1 MTPQEEKYFEML
13 VEDREENSKVLE
25 KPSMRGVKRG
35 VVEKYSDQAHFIYE
49 LLQNADD
56 VGATRAD
63 FILLDDKLL
72 FKHNGIRKFSI
83 SDPDNEDADTRL
95 GTLGDINAITSIA
108 NSNKTEATIGKFG
121 VGFKAVFQYTNSPA
135 IFEDNVAFRIKNFIV
150 PERLYFDYEERKTGE
165 TLFEFP
171 FDKEDCS
178 LEKAFEDI
186 SNKLLKLN
194 CPTLFLSNLEEVTFK
209 FGSENGVYKKEQI
222 NRRNLEDISAKF
234 LRLIQPNTESQ
245 KLWLFSR
252 KSNGRDYC
260 VGFFLDDKGRLK
272 PVDKPAFCFFPTKR
286 VTKLKFIIHAPFLLT
301 DSREGILAGNEH
313 NIKMIRLIAELVA
326 DSLLCLRKLRLV
338 DDGILKIIPVRE
350 NDFSDSD
357 EISFKPIFNI
367 VKEKMLTAKILPTR
381 DGYTTAENAYWAD
394 ALHLLD
400 IFSDN
405 RLGELIYNPN
415 AKWIF
420 TTVNRNNADSDVK
433 NYFSDIKSFTEDRI
447 LDKIDE
453 NFIENQSV
461 EWLHKFY
468 KWLSERRSQ
477 KRILDAKSKPF
488 FLDTNHK
495 ATAAFDLDGKPQI
508 FLPTVN
514 NLGNYRTICSELLQ
528 NPETEAFLRE
538 TIGIEEPTL
547 KDMINNKIL
556 PLYENHSVTD
566 DTEYFK
572 ILFRYY
578 NSECPNKE
586 ISTYLLELK
595 KVIYLRNLNRTF
607 SSPSELYMPE
617 TNFIKPF
624 VADKPQ
630 CLIDMDFYLN
640 LVGDEDELKK
650 FFFKLGVYEELYY
663 VTNEILSYYGTTK
676 ADEKHFQIIF
686 YYYKKLTFGERD
698 SYVRRIKGNLLF
710 LRQDGE
716 FASPNDLYL
725 PNAELV
731 EYFSAANCAPF
742 LNVDFYLKII
752 NDEEHLL
759 EFFKELGVSEE
770 VRYLSKEINE
780 WQARNFNLSFPDRYN
795 WEGVKWCEYYI
806 QCSIEIAKSAADN
819 KNADKS
825 FTLWKRLVAIN
836 SVAKLQDNIK
846 GNCIY
851 CFRKRRYDPYEPVTL
866 KDLRETAWLVDDNGN
881 FKTPAEI
888 TVDTMSEGYDVTSKD
903 ALEVIE
909 FFNIAKNNRLTADER
924 HDLTLIKRLKEKY
937 SDEEIEKLIANKNN
951 SSSTLQSID
960 APSIDTNSEEKVNPQ
975 SEKFD
980 DINTSGNTDLEKEN
994 DSCYAQKSDNDNSN
1008 EYTEEEKNFPPQKLS
1023 AKKIQSNSTSLT
1035 SMPILTSSPSS
1046 DEIEDNI
1053 DYDKMLDKAQKKFEI
1068 EKQKIE
1074 ELEALQQDL
1083 QQKVQSGQK
1092 YSFGW
1097 CKTLLNL
1104 EILNSCERK
1113 SNNKEISITFGHVE
1127 FVEGTERTL
1136 LLKYPSRYIP
1146 QFIEDLENI
1155 PLELKTDKETK
1166 NVEIEV
1172 AAVRN
1177 YTLSVKLKNANMLND
1192 LKKMLP
1198 EVKTATISA
1207 KNPIFLLEKLQ
1218 EQFIELGFNDN
1229 YNLRDNL
1236 CENIEFVFG
1245 PPGTGKTYNLAQK
1258 IIKLMSEP
1266 SKKKILVLTPTNKAA
1281 DVIVS
1286 KIIELDEEKKSYK
1299 NWLLRFGTTNDANIE
1314 KSGVFHDKT
1323 FNIHSQLKNV
1333 TVTTIARFPYDFFI
1347 TSGVGNL
1354 RDIDWDYI
1362 IIDEASMIMLAQI
1375 LLPLYKQRPKKFI
1388 IAGDPFQIEPVTV
1401 IDLWQKENIYTLV
1414 ALNSFAEPKTIP
1426 HNYPVETLTTQ
1437 YRSVPA
1443 IGKIFSELAYKGILN
1458 HARKDSDQ
1466 RSLKIDNWF
1475 DVKTLNIIKF
1485 PVKKYESIYRPKRL
1499 NGTSSYHIY
1508 SALFTFEFIKK
1519 LNTWIGKNTDE
1530 KFSIGIVAPYRAQA
1544 DLLEKLFASAKQSE
1558 QINKRIDIQIGT
1570 VHTFQ
1575 GDECDIL
1582 FAVFNTPPTISASPK
1597 MFLNRLNIINVA
1609 ISRAKDYLF
1618 LIMPD
1623 DNTENIENLRLIKEV
1638 ERLFANNMVNSGEF
1652 ATQDIE
1658 KSIFGNPNYIEENSF
1673 ATGHQ
1678 SVNVYARPERKYE
1691 IRSEDNAVDVQ
1702 VHEKQPEN

>member
-1 MTPQEEKYFEML
+1 MTPQEERYFEML

-83 SDPDNEDADTRL
+83 SDPDNEDADTKL

-252 KSNGRDYC
+252 KSNGRNYC
-260 VGFFLDDKGRLK
+260 VGFFLDDKGCLK

-528 NPETEAFLRE
+528 NPETETFLRE

-578 NSECPNKE
+578 NAKCTIKE

-650 FFFKLGVYEELYY
+650 FFFK
-663 VTNEILSYYGTTK
+663 
-676 ADEKHFQIIF
+676 
-686 YYYKKLTFGERD
+686 
-698 SYVRRIKGNLLF
+698 
-710 LRQDGE
+710 
-716 FASPNDLYL
+716 
-725 PNAELV
+725 
-731 EYFSAANCAPF
+731 
-742 LNVDFYLKII
+742 
-752 NDEEHLL
+752 
-759 EFFKELGVSEE
+759 
-770 VRYLSKEINE
+770 
-780 WQARNFNLSFPDRYN
+780 
-795 WEGVKWCEYYI
+795 
-806 QCSIEIAKSAADN
+806 
-819 KNADKS
+819 
-825 FTLWKRLVAIN
+825 
-836 SVAKLQDNIK
+836 
-846 GNCIY
+846 
-851 CFRKRRYDPYEPVTL
+851 
-866 KDLRETAWLVDDNGN
+866 
-881 FKTPAEI
+881 
-888 TVDTMSEGYDVTSKD
+888 
-903 ALEVIE
+903 
-909 FFNIAKNNRLTADER
+909 
-924 HDLTLIKRLKEKY
+924 
-937 SDEEIEKLIANKNN
+937 
-951 SSSTLQSID
+951 
-960 APSIDTNSEEKVNPQ
+960 
-975 SEKFD
+975 
-980 DINTSGNTDLEKEN
+980 
-994 DSCYAQKSDNDNSN
+994 
-1008 EYTEEEKNFPPQKLS
+1008 
-1023 AKKIQSNSTSLT
+1023 
-1035 SMPILTSSPSS
+1035 
-1046 DEIEDNI
+1046 
-1053 DYDKMLDKAQKKFEI
+1053 
-1068 EKQKIE
+1068 
-1074 ELEALQQDL
+1074 
-1083 QQKVQSGQK
+1083 
-1092 YSFGW
+1092 
-1097 CKTLLNL
+1097 
-1104 EILNSCERK
+1104 
-1113 SNNKEISITFGHVE
+1113 
-1127 FVEGTERTL
+1127 
-1136 LLKYPSRYIP
+1136 
-1146 QFIEDLENI
+1146 
-1155 PLELKTDKETK
+1155 
-1166 NVEIEV
+1166 
-1172 AAVRN
+1172 
-1177 YTLSVKLKNANMLND
+1177 
-1192 LKKMLP
+1192 
-1198 EVKTATISA
+1198 
-1207 KNPIFLLEKLQ
+1207 
-1218 EQFIELGFNDN
+1218 
-1229 YNLRDNL
+1229 
-1236 CENIEFVFG
+1236 
-1245 PPGTGKTYNLAQK
+1245 
-1258 IIKLMSEP
+1258 
-1266 SKKKILVLTPTNKAA
+1266 
-1281 DVIVS
+1281 
-1286 KIIELDEEKKSYK
+1286 
-1299 NWLLRFGTTNDANIE
+1299 
-1314 KSGVFHDKT
+1314 
-1323 FNIHSQLKNV
+1323 
-1333 TVTTIARFPYDFFI
+1333 
-1347 TSGVGNL
+1347 
-1354 RDIDWDYI
+1354 
-1362 IIDEASMIMLAQI
+1362 I

-1530 KFSIGIVAPYRAQA
+1530 NFSIGIVAPYRAQA

-1558 QINKRIDIQIGT
+1558 QINKCIDIQIGT

-1618 LIMPD
+1618 LVMPD
-1623 DNTENIENLRLIKEV
+1623 DNTENIENLRLVKEV
-1638 ERLFANNMVNSGEF
+1638 ERLFANNMINSGEF

>member
-1 MTPQEEKYFEML
+1 MIPQEEKYFEML
-13 VEDREENSKVLE
+13 VKDREENSKVLE

-63 FILLDDKLL
+63 FLLFDDKLL
-72 FKHNGIRKFSI
+72 FKHNGTRKFSI
-83 SDPDNEDADTRL
+83 SNPANEDTDKKL
-95 GTLGDINAITSIA
+95 GMLGDINAITSIS

-121 VGFKAVFQYTNSPA
+121 VGFKAVFQYTDSPA
-135 IFEDNVAFRIKNFIV
+135 IFEDHVAFRIKNFIV
-150 PERLYFDYEERKTGE
+150 PERLYFDYDERMRGE

-178 LEKAFEDI
+178 SEKAFEDI

-326 DSLLCLRKLRLV
+326 DSLLCLRKLKLV

-405 RLGELIYNPN
+405 RLCELIYNPN

-578 NSECPNKE
+578 NAKCTIKE

-888 TVDTMSEGYDVTSKD
+888 TVDTMAEGYDVTSKD

-924 HDLTLIKRLKEKY
+924 HDLALIKRLKEKY
-937 SDEEIEKLIANKNN
+937 SDAELEKLIADKNN
-951 SSSTLQSID
+951 LSSTLQKLDDNSID
-960 APSIDTNSEEKVNPQ
+960 ANSDERINPQ
-975 SEKFD
+975 SEEPN
-980 DINTSGNTDLEKEN
+980 DIDTNRKTDLEKESN
-994 DSCYAQKSDNDNSN
+994 SRYMQKSDNTNSK
-1008 EYTEEEKNFPPQKLS
+1008 EDADEENNFPQQKLS
-1023 AKKIQSNSTSLT
+1023 AKKIQSNPT
-1035 SMPILTSSPSS
+1035 SMPIPTSLPSY

-1053 DYDKMLDKAQKKFEI
+1053 DYDKMLDRAQKKFET

-1104 EILNSCERK
+1104 ELLNSCERK
-1113 SNNKEISITFGHVE
+1113 TNNKEISITFGHVE

-1177 YTLSVKLKNANMLND
+1177 YTLSVKLKNANMLSD
-1192 LKKMLP
+1192 LQNMLP
-1198 EVKTATISA
+1198 EVKTATVSA

-1281 DVIVS
+1281 DVIVN
-1286 KIIELDEEKKSYK
+1286 KIIELDEEKKSYN

-1375 LLPLYKQRPKKFI
+1375 LLPLYKQKPKKFI

-1485 PVKKYESIYRPKRL
+1485 PVKKYESIYRSKRL

-1519 LNTWIGKNTDE
+1519 LNTWIEKNANE

-1618 LIMPD
+1618 LVMPD
-1623 DNTENIENLRLIKEV
+1623 DNTENIENLRLVKEV
-1638 ERLFANNMVNSGEF
+1638 ERLFANNMINSGEF